1 MALAVSTKRLSR
13 TVVDEIVEC
22 MKKASADQT
31 INHEYNEAGKGTFTH
46 GDGWGIVWLNSFG
59 HLASY
64 GSLSPFYEMDL
75 EEIEPVL
82 QHAADSP
89 LFMIHVRKASPGIP
103 KGCEYLH
110 PFVRS
115 TKQGMMAFVH
125 NGTIVNYETLGL
137 VDYADEVLTKSDS
150 ERLFYYLVGRMEWNL
165 EEDIKELKDAIEHI
179 PAGSSA
185 NFILV
190 RENPL
195 TVYASTNFSDKPKY
209 LTMQYAATED
219 MLVIASEKMQKSPL
233 VDWKPLENKKL
244 LKVWK
249 DDQKLYWQEY

>member
-1 MALAVSTKRLSR
+1 MALAVSTKRLNR
-13 TVVDEIVEC
+13 TVVDEIVQC

-31 INHEYNEAGKGTFTH
+31 MDHEHNKDGRGTFPH
-46 GDGWGIVWLNSFG
+46 SDGWGILWLNSFG
-59 HLASY
+59 HFASY
-64 GSLSPFYEMDL
+64 RSMTPFHEQDL

-103 KGCEYLH
+103 RGCEYLH

-165 EEDIKELKDAIEHI
+165 DEDVKELKDAIEHI

-195 TVYASTNFSDKPKY
+195 TVYASTNFSDNPKY
-209 LTMQYAATED
+209 FTMQYAATED
-219 MLVIASEKMQKSPL
+219 MLVIASEKLLETPDIS
-233 VDWKPLENKKL
+233 WKPLENRKL
-244 LKVWK
+244 LKIQKV
-249 DDQKLYWQEY
+249 DQKLHWQEY